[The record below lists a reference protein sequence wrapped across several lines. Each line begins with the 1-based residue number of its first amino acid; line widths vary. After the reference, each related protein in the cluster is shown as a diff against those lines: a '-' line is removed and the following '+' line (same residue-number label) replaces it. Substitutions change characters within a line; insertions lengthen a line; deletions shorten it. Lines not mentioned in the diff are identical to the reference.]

1 MHSSTVGILVL
12 KIGGN
17 QVEDPEFLAG
27 LVAAVQALRVSHGVI
42 VVHGGGKEIEELHT
56 RFDIPFTKVEGLRV
70 TSDESMPLV
79 EMALNGS
86 VNTRLVAWL
95 VNGGVDAIGLTGV
108 DLRLVRVRPM
118 LVGDRSLG
126 RVGEIT
132 AVNEEALLQ
141 LLDLGLVPVISPVS
155 LGEDGQTYNVNAD
168 HVATA
173 VARAV
178 EASRLLF
185 VTNVPGVQVAGR
197 TVRALTLPQIE
208 ELIASGIISGGMI
221 PKVRSAMDAVSGG
234 VRQAV
239 ITDLAG
245 LARDGGTAVIR
256 EA

>member
-1 MHSSTVGILVL
+1 MPGHPDEILVL

-27 LVAAVQALRVSHGVI
+27 LVAAVKTLRAGHGVI
-42 VVHGGGKEIEELHT
+42 IVHGGGKEIEDLHS
-56 RFDIPFTKVEGLRV
+56 RFGVDFTKVEGLRV
-70 TSDESMPLV
+70 TSDEGMPLV

-95 VNGGVDAIGLTGV
+95 VNGGVDALGLTGV

-118 LVGDRSLG
+118 QVGGRSLG
-126 RVGEIT
+126 RVGEVT
-132 AVNEEALLQ
+132 SVNEEALLQ

-155 LGEDGQTYNVNAD
+155 LGDDGRTYNVNAD

-173 VARAV
+173 IARAV
-178 EASRLLF
+178 EASRLIF
-185 VTNVPGVQVAGR
+185 VTNVSGVQVAGR
-197 TVRALTLPQIE
+197 TVRALTLSQIE
-208 ELIASGIISGGMI
+208 ELITTSIISGGMI

-245 LARDGGTAVIR
+245 LARDGGTAVLR